1 MIGTGLFNPAISN
14 FALSSVPEHQS
25 GLAAGANDTFRQA
38 GIAVGV
44 AALGALIP
52 SGAIFG
58 GGDQSA
64 FVGGLHDAL
73 WVCAAVCVVGAA
85 ACWALLRDPA
95 PAEATRRRR
104 RRPGRRGGLTSIAPQ
119 RPVARPALTDW
130 APRPGRLRGPRLP
143 TRPSRCGIPR
153 LASCNAK
160 ARPSAVLVSG
170 ERDASPA
177 AGPGA

>member
-1 MIGTGLFNPAISN
+1 MAMLTVAQVDSSWTIALPGSIIAMIGTGLFNPAISN

-52 SGAIFG
+52 SGAIFA

-73 WVCAAVCVVGAA
+73 WVCAAVCVIGAA

-95 PAEATRRRR
+95 PAEAV
-104 RRPGRRGGLTSIAPQ
+104 IADVEL
-119 RPVARPALTDW
+119 VA
-130 APRPGRLRGPRLP
+130 
-143 TRPSRCGIPR
+143 
-153 LASCNAK
+153 
-160 ARPSAVLVSG
+160 
-170 ERDASPA
+170 EA
-177 AGPGA
+177 A

>member
-1 MIGTGLFNPAISN
+1 MAMLTVAQVDSSWVIALPGSIVAMVGTGLFNPAISN

-52 SGAIFG
+52 SGAIFA

-73 WVCAAVCVVGAA
+73 WVCAVVCVVGAA

-95 PAEATRRRR
+95 PAEAT
-104 RRPGRRGGLTSIAPQ
+104 
-119 RPVARPALTDW
+119 VAD
-130 APRPGRLRGPRLP
+130 
-143 TRPSRCGIPR
+143 
-153 LASCNAK
+153 
-160 ARPSAVLVSG
+160 VELVA
-170 ERDASPA
+170 EA
-177 AGPGA
+177 A